1 MLQSFYENFGFLGAL
16 FLAVFMFIFFIFWM
30 AGMAGIT
37 LPYDGGRKK
46 GHNWQIALAVF
57 VPIYPV
63 AWLIYD
69 MYMQRK
75 YMKGK

>member
-1 MLQSFYENFGFLGAL
+1 
-16 FLAVFMFIFFIFWM
+16 
-30 AGMAGIT
+30 MAGIT

-46 GHNWQIALAVF
+46 GQNWQIALAVF

-75 YMKGK
+75 YMKEK